1 MRRAARVWGAVGL
14 AWTALAVLVGIS
26 LWLNYLALGRE
37 AHLGASLIVSLTE
50 WWLWALL
57 TPIPVLLA
65 RRWPLARPHLA
76 RHFMLHLVAGLAVAG
91 VKVLAERIARIWI
104 FGAAPY
110 LLPSSLALHWLVY
123 FGIVALTIAADY
135 YRGARARELEA
146 SRLETRLQEARLQ
159 LLAAQ
164 LQPHFL
170 FNAFNTIAETIHEDP
185 HRADR
190 MIGALGDLLRA
201 TLDVDGHTAPLGREI
216 ALADRYLAIQHVRFG
231 DRLSVSWDID
241 AGLDAW
247 PVPRLLLQP
256 LLENAIRHGVSAR
269 RDAGRIRIRARRI
282 DGALEL
288 SIDDDGAGFDAGE
301 LEARNPGRDRDAG
314 GIGLSN
320 TRERLRAMYGDAA
333 SLTVGRSE
341 LGGAAVRVVV
351 PVTGA

>member
-1 MRRAARVWGAVGL
+1 MLRAARVWGAIGL

-37 AHLGASLIVSLTE
+37 ARFGASLIVSLAE

-57 TPIPVLLA
+57 TPIPVFLA
-65 RRWPLARPHLA
+65 RRWPLTRPRLA
-76 RHFMLHLVAGLAVAG
+76 RHILLHLGAGFVVAG
-91 VKVLAERIARIWI
+91 VKVLAERLVRIWI

-110 LLPSSLALHWLVY
+110 LLPSSLGLHWLVY

-135 YRGARARELEA
+135 YRNARARELDA
-146 SRLETRLQEARLQ
+146 SRMDARLQEARLQ
-159 LLAAQ
+159 VLAAQ

-201 TLDVDGHTAPLGREI
+201 TLDVGGHTAPLAREI
-216 ALADRYLAIQHVRFG
+216 GLADRYLAIQHERFG
-231 DRLSVSWDID
+231 DRLTVSWDVEP
-241 AGLDAW
+241 GLEAW

-269 RDAGRIRIRARRI
+269 REAGRIRIRARRA
-282 DGALEL
+282 GPALDL
-288 SIDDDGAGFDAGE
+288 SVDDDGAGFDDGHDR
-301 LEARNPGRDRDAG
+301 EAR

-320 TRERLRAMYGDAA
+320 TRVRLAAMYGEAA
-333 SLTVGRSE
+333 SLTMGRSD
-341 LGGAAVRVVV
+341 LGGASVRVVV
-351 PVTGA
+351 PGAPL